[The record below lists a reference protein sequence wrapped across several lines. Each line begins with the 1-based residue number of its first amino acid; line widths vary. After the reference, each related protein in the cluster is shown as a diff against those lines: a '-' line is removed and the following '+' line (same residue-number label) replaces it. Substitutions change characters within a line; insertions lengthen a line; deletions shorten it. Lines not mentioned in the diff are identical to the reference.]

1 MTNTEKTKF
10 YITKEDGSKEE
21 FSIGPEGSLGILAL
35 GAVGIKAWKQA
46 KAKVRKEKK
55 LQNKKEKENGKK
67 S

>member
-21 FSIGPEGSLGILAL
+21 FSIGPEGSLGVLAL
-35 GAVGIKAWKQA
+35 GAVGVKAWKQA
-46 KAKVRKEKK
+46 KAKDRKEKK
-55 LQNKKEKENGKK
+55 LKTLTKKENGKK